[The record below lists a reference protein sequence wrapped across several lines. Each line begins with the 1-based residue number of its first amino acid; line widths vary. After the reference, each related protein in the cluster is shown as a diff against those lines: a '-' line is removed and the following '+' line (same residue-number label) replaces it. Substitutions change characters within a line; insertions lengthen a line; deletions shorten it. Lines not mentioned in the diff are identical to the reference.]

1 MLTINGLSP
10 NNNISM
16 LWRNDIDEWIAPFS
30 RNFNQ
35 VLIKNKKE
43 SIINN
48 SYNEIKK
55 YYNDFYYKKIF
66 SFTEFK
72 MLLLM
77 FNSYYIQIGDL
88 TNLLGLDTDSDTIDV
103 IEKFKKYDIINYD
116 VDNIIEFKDYKVI
129 EQFKMINQQLN
140 KNVLDEFSKKTSN
153 KVKI

>member
-55 YYNDFYYKKIF
+55 Y
-66 SFTEFK
+66 FK
-72 MLLLM
+72 
-77 FNSYYIQIGDL
+77 SI
-88 TNLLGLDTDSDTIDV
+88 LD
-103 IEKFKKYDIINYD
+103 
-116 VDNIIEFKDYKVI
+116 
-129 EQFKMINQQLN
+129 
-140 KNVLDEFSKKTSN
+140 
-153 KVKI
+153 

>member
-1 MLTINGLSP
+1 MVVIWCLL
-10 NNNISM
+10 
-16 LWRNDIDEWIAPFS
+16 
-30 RNFNQ
+30 NF
-35 VLIKNKKE
+35 I
-43 SIINN
+43 
-48 SYNEIKK
+48 
-55 YYNDFYYKKIF
+55 
-66 SFTEFK
+66 
-72 MLLLM
+72 
-77 FNSYYIQIGDL
+77 NSYYIQIGDL